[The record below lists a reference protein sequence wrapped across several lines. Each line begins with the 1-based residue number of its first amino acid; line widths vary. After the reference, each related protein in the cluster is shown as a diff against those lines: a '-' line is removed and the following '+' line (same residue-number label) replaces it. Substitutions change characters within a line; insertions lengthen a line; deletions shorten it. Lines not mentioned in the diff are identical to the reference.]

1 MKKLIIQTFIF
12 LIFIISNS
20 LSSELILKCG
30 NFSGPYVYINLSKEI
45 GGPAFLQKNKKD
57 LFIYDWAYENVS
69 VTKEKIEYLNTV
81 LGLGYVY
88 RPELK
93 RYNKEVIDRY
103 SGRMYFYEKDQNKPW
118 MLQTWKKSSTA
129 ITCRKINKLNFNLVF
144 KTKKDFEIR
153 RSIEHKRKF

>member
-20 LSSELILKCG
+20 VSSELILKCG
-30 NFSGPYVYINLSKEI
+30 NFSGPYSYFNLSKAI

-57 LFIYDWAYENVS
+57 LFIYDWAFENMS
-69 VTKEKIEYLNTV
+69 ITKEKIEYLNPV
-81 LGLGYVY
+81 VGLGYVY

-93 RYNKEVIDRY
+93 RYNKIVIDRY
-103 SGRMYFYEKDQNKPW
+103 LGRMYFYEKDQNIPW
-118 MLQTWKKSSTA
+118 MLQAWKKSSTT
-129 ITCRKINKLNFNLVF
+129 ITCREIKKLNFNFVF

-153 RSIEHKRKF
+153 RSIENKRKF